1 MRRPLLSLAVK
12 SVALAGV
19 FCLASLPA
27 LADMVLERVVL
38 VQRHGVRAPTQS
50 PEALASWTARQWPSW
65 PVGRGELTPRGAQ
78 VVGLMADGI
87 RAGYVAQGLL
97 PATGCPGDSLV
108 IWADGA
114 DERTRDSGRMLADR
128 LAPGCAAPL
137 GHGPDGQKDKVF
149 DSTGG
154 ACRLEDKAA
163 RKAVAAFTG
172 NKGIMDPAAAEA
184 IRRVWSIL
192 KPGEAPGPSSFKV
205 TPGGITISGALS
217 VAAQVSE
224 IFLLQYAENM
234 PVADVGWGAA
244 ADPAVLAV
252 LLPARDRLADLSRRL
267 PYLAR
272 RQGAAMARIMLA
284 TLAGETRAAAPAI
297 GPGVKVLAFA
307 GHDDDISNMA
317 GIFGVNWSLPRQPD
331 TAPPAAAFALER
343 WRDTTT
349 GAVLVGA
356 TVWYAELE
364 GMRALDP
371 ARVRSLKVPL
381 PGCGES
387 GLCPLDALRAQAL
400 KDIPAACGG
409 G

>member
-1 MRRPLLSLAVK
+1 MRRPTLTLTLK
-12 SVALAGV
+12 SAALAGAL
-19 FCLASLPA
+19 CLTSLPA
-27 LADMVLERVVL
+27 MAEMVLERVVL

-50 PEALASWTARQWPSW
+50 PQLLESWTSRQWPAW

-78 VVGLMADGI
+78 VVGLIADGI

-97 PATGCPGDSLV
+97 PASGCPGDSLV
-108 IWADGA
+108 VWADGA

-137 GHGPDGQKDKVF
+137 GHGPDGRKDAVF

-154 ACRLEDKAA
+154 ACRLEDGAA
-163 RKAVAAFTG
+163 RKAVAAFTKD
-172 NKGIMDPAAAEA
+172 KGIIDPASAEA

-192 KPGEAPGPSSFKV
+192 RPGEKPGPSSFQV
-205 TPGGITISGALS
+205 TPGGISISGALS
-217 VAAQVSE
+217 VAAQASE

-252 LLPARDRLADLSRRL
+252 VLPARNRLADLSRRL

-272 RQGAAMARIMLA
+272 RQGAGMARIMLA

-297 GPGVKVLAFA
+297 GSDVKMLAFA

-317 GIFGVNWSLPRQPD
+317 GILGVNWALPQQPD
-331 TAPPAAAFALER
+331 TASPASAFALER
-343 WRDTTT
+343 WRDTAT

-356 TVWYAELE
+356 TVWYGELE
-364 GMRALDP
+364 GLRALDP
-371 ARVRSLKVPL
+371 ARVRHVKVPL
-381 PGCGES
+381 PGCGPS
-387 GLCPLDALRAQAL
+387 GMCPLEGLRARVL
-400 KDIPAACGG
+400 KSLPAACTG
-409 G
+409 